1 MEKMNFNLVSLLRE
15 NIRNLTPYST
25 ARDEFQGVASVFLDA
40 NESPFNNEINRY
52 PDPLQ
57 QELKVKVSR
66 LKNVHPHQIFF
77 GNGSDEAI
85 DLVYRAFCKP
95 GLDNVVAM
103 KPTYGMYKV
112 AADINGVEYREVLLN
127 EYFMLDSKK
136 MLQSTDAQTKA
147 IFLCSPNNPTANNL
161 VRDDVIH
168 LLDNFNGIVVLDE
181 AYADFS
187 EQESFLTLLDHY
199 PNLIVLQTFS
209 KAWGMA
215 GIRLGMAFASKE
227 IIRVFN
233 QIKYPYNINI
243 LTQRKALDMLKG
255 VDRKNKNV
263 KMVIAE
269 RTQLLLELNK
279 LEIIQHVFPTD
290 ANFVLVRFEN
300 SKAVYN
306 WLLEQQIIV
315 RDRSKVALCEGCLR
329 ITVGTKTENKALIKA
344 LTCFVQN
351 RK

>member
-1 MEKMNFNLVSLLRE
+1 MNFNLNTLLRE

-66 LKNVHPHQIFF
+66 LKNVHPEQIFF

-85 DLVYRAFCKP
+85 DLVYRAFCNP
-95 GLDNVVAM
+95 GIDNVVAM
-103 KPTYGMYKV
+103 KPSYGMYKV
-112 AADINGVEYREVLLN
+112 AADINAIEYREVLLN
-127 EYFMLDSKK
+127 ENFMLDSEK
-136 MLQSTDAQTKA
+136 LLRSTDAHTKA

-161 VRDDVIH
+161 VHTDIIH
-168 LLDNFNGIVVLDE
+168 LLDKFNGIVALDE

-187 EQESFLTLLDHY
+187 EQESFLNLLDHY

-243 LTQRKALDMLKG
+243 LTQRKALEMLKN

-263 KMVIAE
+263 RMVVEE
-269 RTQLLLELNK
+269 RTRMLLELK
-279 LEIIQHVFPTD
+279 QLEIIKQVYPTD
-290 ANFVLVRFEN
+290 ANFVLVRFEK
-300 SKAVYN
+300 SKEVYN

-329 ITVGTKTENKALIKA
+329 ITVGTKAENKTLLKA
-344 LTCFVQN
+344 LMSFD
-351 RK
+351 KDKK